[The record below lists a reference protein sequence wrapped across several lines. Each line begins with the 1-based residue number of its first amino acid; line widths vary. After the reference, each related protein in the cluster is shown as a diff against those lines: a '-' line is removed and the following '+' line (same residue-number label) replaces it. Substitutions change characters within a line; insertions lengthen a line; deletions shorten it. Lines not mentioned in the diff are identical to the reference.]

1 MISYTEILLP
11 QAADNRLRG
20 SKLPLYLFILTAF
33 VSTVRSLIHLL
44 APDGGAGSIAGMDL
58 SVQGANGI
66 IFAFSLW
73 GSAQLIYALIQLVV
87 AFRYR
92 SLVPLMWLL
101 IVLETLLRVL
111 VGRMKPVHFAH
122 TPPGAIGNYV
132 YLPLAILMLSMC
144 LRTGTQKTRPQV

>member
-1 MISYTEILLP
+1 MLCDISYNMIRSRSGVQGRSRGRAKLEPVISYTEILLP

-73 GSAQLIYALIQLVV
+73 GSGG
-87 AFRYR
+87 
-92 SLVPLMWLL
+92 VPLP
-101 IVLETLLRVL
+101 VARAAHESN
-111 VGRMKPVHFAH
+111 GRK
-122 TPPGAIGNYV
+122 GKRSG
-132 YLPLAILMLSMC
+132 
-144 LRTGTQKTRPQV
+144 